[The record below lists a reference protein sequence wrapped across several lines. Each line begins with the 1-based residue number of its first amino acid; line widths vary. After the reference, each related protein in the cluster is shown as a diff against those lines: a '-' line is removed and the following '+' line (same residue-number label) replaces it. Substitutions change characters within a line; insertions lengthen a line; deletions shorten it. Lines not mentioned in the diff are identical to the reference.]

1 MPVWVLA
8 QITNRKT
15 IIFKDWAGRLY
26 LFASEKE
33 AQDFIDGN
41 FKFFSKKFTPLK
53 LRLHGTDYIELREK
67 KFKDFAIDK
76 FK

>member
-1 MPVWVLA
+1 MPVWVIA
-8 QITNRKT
+8 QKNKLY
-15 IIFKDWAGRLY
+15 KGWDGRLY

-53 LRLHGTDYIELREK
+53 LRLQSSDYIELREK
-67 KFKDFAIDK
+67 KFKNFAVDK
-76 FK
+76 F